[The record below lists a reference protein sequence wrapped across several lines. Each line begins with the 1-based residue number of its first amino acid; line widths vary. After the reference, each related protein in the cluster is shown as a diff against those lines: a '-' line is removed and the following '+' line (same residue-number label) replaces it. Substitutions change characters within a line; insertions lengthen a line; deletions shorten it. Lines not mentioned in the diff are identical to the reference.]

1 MRGRGR
7 ELGRWAEDLASKY
20 LGEKGFRVL
29 ARNLRL
35 RTGEV
40 DLVCLDGDELVF
52 VEVRCR
58 TDNPFQGA
66 LESVGP
72 RKMRKVLLCA
82 RSCVEMWDFCGNW
95 RVDVVAITVCRDG
108 SYRVEHLVDVVRL

>member
-7 ELGRWAEDLASKY
+7 ELGRWAEELASSY
-20 LGEKGFRVL
+20 LGEKGFKVL
-29 ARNLRL
+29 ARNLHL
-35 RTGEV
+35 RGGEV
-40 DLVCLDGDELVF
+40 DLVCLDGRELVF

-58 TDNPFQGA
+58 RDNPFQSA

-82 RSCVEMWDFCGNW
+82 RSCVEMWDFGGNW
-95 RVDVVAITVCRDG
+95 RVDLVAVTLRRDG
-108 SYRVEHLVDVVRL
+108 SYSIEHLVDVARP